1 MNKKTSKK
9 KELSQS
15 FKILAKFQLLYW
27 HLSFILYNFVFKKP
41 YFFKFNLSNMENAA
55 NFFNLI
61 PLLNI

>member
-27 HLSFILYNFVFKKP
+27 HFSFILYNFVFKKP
-41 YFFKFNLSNMENAA
+41 YFFLNLTLVIWKMQPI
-55 NFFNLI
+55 FLTLFTY
-61 PLLNI
+61 